1 MSTFGDGLGAG
12 LSGALSA
19 LAIDPDVAKSIE
31 AELAGISQYKQD
43 RYKKVEK
50 ALKKHMQDQ
59 TNKLEELWKKDK
71 HDEQIRNMI
80 NDWDEDERKY
90 SDVLADKVF
99 RARKIQREVG
109 YDEPRRHLFGPETCT

>member
-12 LSGALSA
+12 ISGALSA

-43 RYKKVEK
+43 RYKEIEK
-50 ALKKHMQDQ
+50 TLKKHMQDQ

-71 HDEQIRNMI
+71 HNLDYTALKEIRFEFDQVDEQIRSMI
-80 NDWDEDERKY
+80 NDWNEDERKY
-90 SDVLADKVF
+90 
-99 RARKIQREVG
+99 
-109 YDEPRRHLFGPETCT
+109 P